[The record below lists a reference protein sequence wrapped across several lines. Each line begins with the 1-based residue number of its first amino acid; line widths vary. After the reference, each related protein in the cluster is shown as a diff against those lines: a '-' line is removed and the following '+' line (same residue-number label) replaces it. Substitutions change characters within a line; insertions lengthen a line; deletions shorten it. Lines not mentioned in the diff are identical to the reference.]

1 MLTAGLLVTDT
12 TLVVTN
18 APVAFCLSVVI
29 IGFVIVSFIC
39 LLFRQKK
46 PFGFP
51 RRDVP
56 APHEIFQP
64 LRPQIV
70 ARLLDSIWCAEL
82 SMWELA
88 GLSDTLDAAV
98 L

>member
-12 TLVVTN
+12 TLVVIN

-46 PFGFP
+46 NLLAFP
-51 RRDVP
+51 AEHMP

-82 SMWELA
+82 SM
-88 GLSDTLDAAV
+88 
-98 L
+98 